1 MRLFQFAALILFLP
15 SVANGRDVFQK
26 EVKPLLQSHCFKCHG
41 QKKQKGDL
49 RLDTLD
55 PNIVQGTSPER
66 WHDVLNNINLGEM
79 PPEDEPQF
87 SPDERRKLV
96 GWLTEELQKAAKAR
110 RGNGE
115 QLVMRRLN
123 RTEYQYTMM
132 DLLGLEM
139 DYSGAFPSDGR
150 SSEGF
155 KNNGASLSMTALQI
169 ENYIKIA
176 RQAFRFVLVE
186 GEQEKKTVTV
196 VDRNKGPI
204 RGPNSRRFTGNSSE
218 RLGRV
223 NFWHG
228 SFKDLPRTGKFSIR
242 VKAYTDRKPGQPAP
256 ILFAQYGYFVSGL
269 TLNIM
274 GKAGEVTINSGNP
287 EYYEIPGR
295 PEFFPLPESHVP
307 SAKLNGII
315 TLQNALDDG
324 EPITQAV
331 NKVIE
336 EKDKKGKI
344 RKRKV
349 KAFPEDPNF
358 PRIIIESV
366 EFVRNDYQSWPPA
379 LHRRILHE
387 GEDVSDPKVV
397 ENLLSRFLRRA
408 WRRPVNG
415 KEIKKW
421 MAHYQKMLQQGDSPI
436 LALKETLSATLA
448 SSNFLYLSEP
458 FNSDE
463 SRKLNAHELAARL
476 SYFLWSSMPDE
487 ELFKLADSGRLLE
500 PSVLRKQFDRMLADS
515 KADRFAEQFSMQWL
529 DLEGVDRV
537 AVNPQYYKGFDNK
550 LKPDMVGETQ
560 AFFREI
566 LRSNTSALQFIDADF
581 TMLNA
586 SLAKHYGLE
595 GPKSQRFERVSLKGT
610 SRPGGVLGHASTL
623 LAGSNGA
630 DSHPIKR
637 AVWIRERLLNDPPN
651 PPPPDVPGVEKSV
664 PNFEKLSIRE
674 QLAIHRKKEACADCH
689 RGIDPWG
696 IALEEYDA
704 IGLFREKT
712 ARRKERVSAET
723 VLPGSHEISGL
734 IDLQKHLLNGR
745 RDQFAKALVSKLLTY
760 ALGRSLSLEDELL
773 IEKLSRDFATNDYR
787 LPSLMKNIVTS
798 RPFLSR

>member
-55 PNIVQGTSPER
+55 PNIVQGTSAER

>member
-1 MRLFQFAALILFLP
+1 MLLLP
-15 SVANGRDVFQK
+15 SVVIGGDVFQ
-26 EVKPLLQSHCFKCHG
+26 EDAQPVLQRHCFRCHG
-41 QKKQKGDL
+41 PKKQKGDF

-55 PNIVQGTSPER
+55 PDIVQGTSAER

-87 SPDERRKLV
+87 SPGERRKLV
-96 GWLTEELQKAAKAR
+96 GWLTGELQKAAKAR
-110 RGNGE
+110 RNTGE
-115 QLVMRRLN
+115 QVVMRRLN
-123 RTEYQYTMM
+123 REEYQYTMT

-139 DYSGAFPSDGR
+139 DYSGEFPSDAR
-150 SSEGF
+150 SPEGF
-155 KNNGASLSMTALQI
+155 KNNGASLGMTALQI
-169 ENYIKIA
+169 ENYLKIA
-176 RQAFRFVLVE
+176 RQALSFVLVE
-186 GEQEKKTVTV
+186 GEQGERSVTV
-196 VDRNKGPI
+196 VDRNKGSI
-204 RGPNSRRFTGNSSE
+204 RGPNSRRFAGSSSE

-228 SFKDLPRTGKFSIR
+228 SFKNLPRTGRFSIR
-242 VKAYTDRKPGQPAP
+242 VKAYTDRKSGQPAP

-274 GKAGEVTINSGNP
+274 GDAGEVAVTSNTP
-287 EYYEIPGR
+287 EYYKISGP
-295 PEFFPLPESHVP
+295 PQFFPLPEAHVP
-307 SAKLNGII
+307 SSKLNGII
-315 TLQNALDDG
+315 ILQNVLDDG
-324 EPITQAV
+324 EPPTQAV
-331 NKVIE
+331 NEVIE

-349 KAFPEDPNF
+349 KVFPEDPNF

-366 EFVRNDYQSWPPA
+366 EFIRNDYPSWPPA
-379 LHRRILHE
+379 LHRRIVQDDEEL
-387 GEDVSDPKVV
+387 SDPKAVQ
-397 ENLLSRFLRRA
+397 NLLSRFLRRA

-415 KEIKKW
+415 EEIKKW
-421 MAHYQKMLQQGDSPI
+421 MTHYQKMLRQEDSPI

-458 FNSDE
+458 FKSDK
-463 SRKLNAHELAARL
+463 SRKLNAHELAVRL

-487 ELFKLADSGRLLE
+487 ELFEFTDSDRLLQ
-500 PSVLRKQFDRMLADS
+500 PSVLRKQFDRMLKDQ
-515 KADRFAEQFSMQWL
+515 KCDRFAKEFCDQWL

-537 AVNPQYYKGFDNK
+537 AINPQYYKDFDNS

-566 LRSNTSALQFIDADF
+566 LRSDTSAMQFLDADF

-586 SLAKHYGLE
+586 SLAKHYGLS
-595 GPKSQRFERVSLKGT
+595 GPKSQRFARVSLKGT
-610 SRPGGVLGHASTL
+610 SRPGGVLGHASTH
-623 LAGSNGA
+623 LAGSDGV

-637 AVWIRERLLNDPPN
+637 AIWIREHLLHDPPN
-651 PPPPDVPGVEKSV
+651 SPPPDVPDVEKSV

-712 ARRKERVSAET
+712 ARRKKRVSAET

-734 IDLQKHLLNGR
+734 IDLQKYLLDER
-745 RDQFAKALVSKLLTY
+745 RDQFAKALVSKLLIY
-760 ALGRSLSLEDELL
+760 ALGRSLRLEDELL
-773 IEKLSRDFATNDYR
+773 IEKLSDDFTKDGYR
-787 LPSLMKNIVTS
+787 LSSLMKNIVTS